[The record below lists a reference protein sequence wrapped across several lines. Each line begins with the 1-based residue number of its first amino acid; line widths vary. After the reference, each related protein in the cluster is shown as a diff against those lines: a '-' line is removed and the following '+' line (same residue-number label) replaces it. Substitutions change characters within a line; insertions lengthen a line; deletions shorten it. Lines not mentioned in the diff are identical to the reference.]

1 MRFLYVI
8 LNIDN
13 YNTDDVM
20 ISNHIENE
28 NEIILY
34 LDFNFEI
41 GSFDKNKE
49 TSILSNMINYLKNK
63 SRW

>member
-1 MRFLYVI
+1 MYVI